1 MTDLQWSLLALGAIV
16 VAGVMVFNWQQEWRF
31 RRRAAA
37 AFELQKPA
45 EDALMKVVAAANAT
59 TAEPARAVE
68 RPPTP
73 ATAQAA
79 KAEDWVVTLS
89 RHGVTPPTKSRRAA
103 GDDTSTMVIDY
114 EAVFESASVFSQA
127 AIDDLVRAAATST
140 RPTRVE
146 GFEGDAAR
154 WLPVAGGGGRH
165 RRIRVAMQLADR
177 EACATRAD
185 LEQFGT
191 RMEACASR
199 IGAELVLPE
208 PHLFEVRAKALD
220 DLCGEVDIAVGIS
233 VVAQTGQ
240 LFQGTTVRALAEA
253 AGMRL
258 RPEGRFHAEV
268 PGGGDQFTL
277 ENFDEDS
284 FSPDGMRLLTTTGV
298 TFVLD
303 VPRAQGG
310 IAAYDRMVQLARQFA
325 QSLDGTLVDD
335 NRQKLND
342 SGLDATRR
350 ALAAVHATMQ
360 AQGIEPGSALAL
372 RLFA

>member
-1 MTDLQWSLLALGAIV
+1 MTDLQWSLLVLGAVV
-16 VAGVMVFNWQQEWRF
+16 VALVMVFNWVQEWRF
-31 RRRAAA
+31 RRRSAA
-37 AFELQKPA
+37 AFDQQKPT
-45 EDALMKVVAAANAT
+45 EDALMKVAGATSAEATGRPAEARAAPA
-59 TAEPARAVE
+59 AEPE
-68 RPPTP
+68 PE
-73 ATAQAA
+73 
-79 KAEDWVVTLS
+79 EDWVVALS
-89 RHGVTPPTKSRRAA
+89 RKGVPPPGRVRRPR

-114 EAVFESASVFSQA
+114 EAVFESASTFTQPD
-127 AIDDLVRAAATST
+127 IDDLVRAAATSI
-140 RPTRVE
+140 RPARVE

-154 WLPVAGGGGRH
+154 WVPVLGSGAGRY
-165 RRIRVAMQLADR
+165 RRIRVALQLADR
-177 EACATRAD
+177 DACASRAD
-185 LEQFGT
+185 LDQFAAH
-191 RMEACASR
+191 MEACAAR
-199 IGAELVLPE
+199 IDAELELPD
-208 PHLFEVRAKALD
+208 PHLFEIRAKALD

-240 LFQGTTVRALAEA
+240 VFQGTTVRALAEA

-268 PGGGDQFTL
+268 AGGDQFTL
-277 ENFDEDS
+277 ENLETDS
-284 FSPDGMRLLTTTGV
+284 FSADGMRLLTTTGI

-310 IAAYDRMVQLARQFA
+310 IGAYDRMVQVARQFA

-360 AQGIEPGSALAL
+360 AQGIEPGGALAL